1 MKSIAIVQEKRLPFL
16 YIFAIIDTL
25 WFTKWDRITIEHERK
40 WGLWGY
46 FKVIQHDHFSS
57 TWPVVLN
64 FVLAKYFWR
73 ASWTSA
79 QYKTRHSTENT
90 VQGQPESSTWPYG
103 STWPY
108 QILESWKRVQH
119 DHWIQH
125 SQYSTQPTRKFNMTK
140 GFNMT
145 KPDFRI
151 LKKS

>member
-1 MKSIAIVQEKRLPFL
+1 MDTTEARRTDMTNCKQCCFMKNE
-16 YIFAIIDTL
+16 
-25 WFTKWDRITIEHERK
+25 ITTVE
-40 WGLWGY
+40 LNLGY